1 VKGLLRYGVAVA
13 AVAAATLLTILI
25 APWMGRSFSMLF
37 FPAVLV
43 TALYGGY
50 APGLLAAALAAF
62 SLAYFFIAPLH
73 SFSRMGVDDVIRL
86 GAFAIVA
93 LSTAALSA
101 ARRRAEIAQQ
111 KTLTGLRAALDTLE
125 KVSGWPLVIGTDT
138 STSMQSVLRHGA
150 NAVAAV
156 SVLGVWESEEEPWV
170 YAAAVGP
177 EGQTTTRF
185 APVDL
190 TPSITDDTGGR
201 TQLLPDASSLHPRLR
216 ELISGG
222 PIASAAFRTENLAG
236 RIYFAGLASAT
247 SDVVPAVEVVAREIG
262 NSLDHL
268 FVAERMRELALRQD
282 RLRVSRDLHDGV
294 LQALTGIRL
303 ELQDVAQ
310 DFVSQPS
317 AHHRLV
323 AAERALATEQRELR
337 RFIDGLKPE
346 VSQPVEPGG
355 PLVTTLRDLTS
366 RLSAEWK
373 TPISIRVGPPD
384 LAVPQ
389 TLAQPLR
396 LMVHEAVINAL
407 KHGHPSRVAVTVEA
421 VDSGLSV
428 TVTDDGRGFPF
439 RGRMEHDAVMES
451 AAAPVSLR
459 DRVAALN
466 GRIAI
471 DSGARGAR
479 VEIVLPGVV

>member
-1 VKGLLRYGVAVA
+1 VRGLLKYGVAVA
-13 AVAAATLLTILI
+13 AVAAATLLNFLI
-25 APWMGRSFSMLF
+25 GPWMGRSYSIFF

-50 APGLLAAALAAF
+50 APGTLASALATV
-62 SLAYFFIAPLH
+62 SLAFFFIPPLH
-73 SFSRMGVDDVIRL
+73 SFSRMGVDDLIRL
-86 GAFAIVA
+86 GAFNIVA
-93 LSTAALSA
+93 ALTAALDA

-111 KTLTGLRAALDTLE
+111 KTLKGLRAAVDTLE

-138 STSMQSVLRHGA
+138 SASMQSVLRHGA
-150 NAVAAV
+150 NAVGAV

-170 YAAAVGP
+170 YTAAVGP

-185 APVDL
+185 APADV
-190 TPSITDDTGGR
+190 TPISQEADGQTL
-201 TQLLPDASSLHPRLR
+201 LLPDASSLHPRLR
-216 ELISGG
+216 EMIAGG
-222 PIASAAFRTENLAG
+222 PIASASFRTENLAG

-268 FVAERMRELALRQD
+268 HVAERMRELALRQD
-282 RLRVSRDLHDGV
+282 RQRVSRDLHDGV
-294 LQALTGIRL
+294 LQAMTGIRL

-310 DFVSQPS
+310 ECVGHP
-317 AHHRLV
+317 AMHHRLL

-337 RFIDGLKPE
+337 RFIEGLKPE
-346 VSQPVEPGG
+346 VSQPPEPGG

-384 LAVPQ
+384 LAVAQP
-389 TLAQPLR
+389 LSQPLR

-407 KHGHPSRVAVTVEA
+407 KHGHPSRVAVAVEA
-421 VDSGLSV
+421 VDKGLSV
-428 TVTDDGRGFPF
+428 TITDDGRGFPF
-439 RGRMEHDAVMES
+439 RGRMEHDALMES

-479 VEIVLPGVV
+479 VEIMLPGV

>member
-25 APWMGRSFSMLF
+25 APWMGRSFSMFF

-86 GAFAIVA
+86 GAFTIVA

-138 STSMQSVLRHGA
+138 STSTQSVLRHGA

-156 SVLGVWESEEEPWV
+156 SVLGIWESEEEPWV

-185 APVDL
+185 APADL
-190 TPSITDDTGGR
+190 TPSITDDTGG
-201 TQLLPDASSLHPRLR
+201 TLLLPDASSLHPRLR
-216 ELISGG
+216 ELISGS
-222 PIASAAFRTENLAG
+222 PIASAVFRTENLAG

-247 SDVVPAVEVVAREIG
+247 SDVVPAVGVVAREIG

-310 DFVSQPS
+310 DCVNQPPM
-317 AHHRLV
+317 HHRLV

-346 VSQPVEPGG
+346 VSQPAEPGG
-355 PLVTTLRDLTS
+355 PLVTMLRDLTA

-384 LAVPQ
+384 LTVAQP
-389 TLAQPLR
+389 LAQPLR

-421 VDSGLSV
+421 VDRGLSV

-439 RGRMEHDAVMES
+439 RGRMEHDALMES

-479 VEIVLPGVV
+479 VEIMLPGGI